1 MPLSLFPPVQPL
13 GRVTVGNQPGQHNL
27 LRLLRYALAYKWLV
41 FITVAAGFVQVGL
54 GYSFPYLIGTIIDQ
68 IVLTNPPRPDSGIFA
83 GVPQIFPWL
92 SGPEV
97 RETLA
102 PEEMQKRTDTLV
114 RYILFGM
121 AAGLGSAAISYTLG
135 HTRAILTHRIV
146 TQIRRDLFDH
156 LQRLSL
162 HFYSKARTG
171 SIAARL
177 LHDVESATAIIN
189 GGVITVWLD
198 IIKLGMAIVLL
209 VGISPKLAAAVI
221 LVLPLY
227 GLTFTIMNP
236 RVRKASER
244 VHQYYAQ
251 ISGTIQEQFSGI
263 ALTKTYAAEERESQR
278 FTQETGEQYAR
289 IIMQSRVGHFVGS
302 VSEALV
308 HSGTVI
314 AFGYGGY
321 LGLKGELTPGQLSAF
336 IGYLMLM
343 YDPVRRFAELN
354 TIYQAS
360 LASIARVFRV
370 FDITPKITDRPHAVS
385 QPPDRGEVKFD
396 NVFFRYHDESEE
408 SRAGMEDTPGGAGA
422 HAGEIPW
429 VLKGIN
435 LHVRPGERIAI
446 VGPSGS
452 GKTTLVTLLPRLYD
466 VGEGAIIIDGH
477 DVRDFQLRA
486 LRRAIG
492 IVQQDAFLFSGSI
505 RDNIRYGRPG
515 ASDEEMIAAARGANA
530 HEFIMRLRDGYGTLL
545 GERGVNLSGGQRQRL
560 SIARA
565 ILKDPRILILDEATS
580 ALDTESEALVQQAL
594 ERLMEGRTC
603 FIIAHRLST
612 VRNADRIVVLKDGA
626 VHEIG
631 SHDELMTRNGLYAK
645 LVRQQFLTREQQRKA
660 MGAEADASTSE
671 LALQEA
677 MQNPAGE

>member
-1 MPLSLFPPVQPL
+1 MSLFPPVEPL
-13 GRVTVGNQPGQHNL
+13 GRVSVGNRPGQHNL
-27 LRLLRYALAYKWLV
+27 LRLLRYALTYKTLV
-41 FITVAAGFVQVGL
+41 FLTVAAGFVQVGL
-54 GYSFPYLIGTIIDQ
+54 QYAFPYLIGTIIDE
-68 IVLTNPPRPDSGIFA
+68 IFVTNPPAPNSGIFA

-92 SGPEV
+92 GGPPVREAIAPEV
-97 RETLA
+97 FEQRVASLW
-102 PEEMQKRTDTLV
+102 KYV
-114 RYILFGM
+114 IFGM
-121 AAGLGSAAISYTLG
+121 LAGLGSATISYTLG

-146 TQIRRDLFDH
+146 TQMRRDLFDH

-171 SIAARL
+171 SITARL

-198 IIKLGMAIVLL
+198 VIKLVMAIVLL
-209 VGISPKLAAAVI
+209 VGISPKLALGCI
-221 LVLPLY
+221 LILPLY

-263 ALTKTYAAEERESQR
+263 ALTKTYAAEERESLR
-278 FTQETGEQYAR
+278 FTQESGEHYAR
-289 IIMQSRVGHFVGS
+289 IIMQSRVGHLVGS
-302 VSEALV
+302 VSEVLV
-308 HSGTVI
+308 HTGTVI

-343 YDPVRRFAELN
+343 YDPVKRFAELN
-354 TIYQAS
+354 TMYQSS

-370 FDITPKITDRPHAVS
+370 FDITPKIADRPHAVAQS
-385 QPPDRGEVKFD
+385 PGKGDVRFEK
-396 NVFFRYHDESEE
+396 VFFRYHDESEE
-408 SRAGMEDTPGGAGA
+408 SKAGMEDTPGAA
-422 HAGEIPW
+422 HGPSGETPW
-429 VLKGIN
+429 ILKGID
-435 LHVRPGERIAI
+435 LEVRAGERLAI

-466 VGEGAIIIDGH
+466 VGEGAIIVDGV
-477 DVRDFQLRA
+477 DIRDYHLRS
-486 LRRAIG
+486 LRRSIG
-492 IVQQDAFLFSGSI
+492 IVQQDAFLFSGTI
-505 RDNIRYGRPG
+505 GDNIRYGRPG
-515 ASDEEMIAAARGANA
+515 ASEEEMMAAAKGANA
-530 HEFIMRLRDGYGTLL
+530 HEFIMRLRDGYKTLL

-560 SIARA
+560 SISRA

-612 VRNADRIVVLKDGA
+612 VRNADRIVVMKEGLI
-626 VHEIG
+626 HEMG
-631 SHDELMTRNGLYAK
+631 NHDELMIQSGLYAK
-645 LVRQQFLTREQQRKA
+645 LVKQQFLSKEQQR
-660 MGAEADASTSE
+660 EA
-671 LALQEA
+671 
-677 MQNPAGE
+677 AGE

>member
-1 MPLSLFPPVQPL
+1 MSLLPPVQPL
-13 GRVTVGNQPGQHNL
+13 GRVTVGNRPGQHNL
-27 LRLLRYALAYKWLV
+27 VRLLRYAFAYRWLV
-41 FITVAAGFVQVGL
+41 FLVILAGFVQNGL
-54 GYSFPYLIGTIIDQ
+54 QYVFPYLIGSTVD
-68 IVLTNPPRPDSGIFA
+68 LMTRDAPTPAGSGIFG

-92 SGPEV
+92 SGPPE
-97 RETLA
+97 RQKLP
-102 PEEMQKRTDTLV
+102 PEEIATRSDQVIRF
-114 RYILFGM
+114 IIFGIC
-121 AAGLGSAAISYTLG
+121 AGLGAALISFILG
-135 HTRAILTHRIV
+135 HTRAVLTHRIV
-146 TQIRRDLFDH
+146 TQMRRDLFDH

-171 SIAARL
+171 SITARL

-189 GGVITVWLD
+189 GGIITVWLD
-198 IIKLGMAIVLL
+198 VIKLVMAVVLL
-209 VGISPKLAAAVI
+209 VGISPKLALACI
-221 LVLPLY
+221 CVLPLY

-278 FTQETGEQYAR
+278 FTQESGEHYAR

-302 VSEALV
+302 VSEVLV
-308 HSGTVI
+308 HCGTVI

-321 LGLKGELTPGQLSAF
+321 LGIRGELTAGQLTAF
-336 IGYLMLM
+336 TGYLMLM

-354 TIYQAS
+354 TIYQSS

-370 FDITPKITDRPHAVS
+370 FDITPKIADRPHAVT
-385 QPPDRGEVKFD
+385 QIPARGEVRFD

-408 SRAGMEDTPGGAGA
+408 SKAGMEDTPGAISDHTGDV
-422 HAGEIPW
+422 PW

-435 LHVRPGERIAI
+435 LEVRAGERLAI

-466 VGEGAIIIDGH
+466 VGEGAILIDGI
-477 DVRDFQLRA
+477 DIRDYQLQA
-486 LRRAIG
+486 LRQAIG
-492 IVQQDAFLFSGSI
+492 IVQQDAFLFSGTI
-505 RDNIRYGRPG
+505 RDNLRYGRPG
-515 ASDEEMIAAARGANA
+515 ASDEEMIAAAKAANA
-530 HEFIMRLRDGYGTLL
+530 HDFIMRLRDGYDTIL

-560 SIARA
+560 SITRA

-612 VRNADRIVVLKDGA
+612 VRNADRIVVLKEGQI
-626 VHEIG
+626 HEVG
-631 SHDELMTRNGLYAK
+631 THDSLVELGGLYAK
-645 LVRQQFLTREQQRKA
+645 LVKQQFLGREHARR
-660 MGAEADASTSE
+660 GDGGPAELTLE
-671 LALQEA
+671 EVLH
-677 MQNPAGE
+677 NPARE